1 MSLTLQII
9 IGTIVGSWLIALCFK
24 DFRNRCEEDLPDLL
38 LEFHRMYK
46 EDDTN
51 GIFYKVFAFIAIYF
65 IVYPI
70 IIAIIIV
77 SPIICGFVE
86 TFNLIKAR
94 FVKNE
99 QKDEPLKDWQIRQQE
114 RERKQKE
121 IEEWRDSHIK
131 TFHYEGKVPFHFDRD
146 TYLYLENTHNESL
159 NQCVERNLD
168 KIYKVF
174 REYGFR
180 FIYLPKWKP
189 DGSNIHLAN
198 ISKEREVLVNRFL
211 NNINT
216 VEYTHLLCNALHID
230 REEINSG
237 IFHFACYMYDDSLF
251 RSEILQTRFTHF
263 SMHDVTNETIEDF
276 CRRYCNVIVDSRN
289 RPTGCYSAVKLKRRM
304 SHWEVNETHGHPHE
318 YYADYTFPEDMKD
331 IAENIKKE
339 IETLKEGGYFE
350 LLLHTLGNETI
361 NELRNVKLNPSLSK
375 LEITADY
382 KIWLSDYGK
391 EVKMTPL
398 QKALYIFYLRH
409 PEGVEFK
416 MLSAYYDELLAIYKV
431 LSNREDW
438 QKQQHSI
445 RRLVDATDNAINEKC
460 SRIKEAFLKV
470 VDDFIAQ
477 NYYICL
483 KKETYK
489 EDSTIYTNLLKR
501 IILPRE
507 LVLYPEE
514 FLNIPIL
521 TPSEKKKVI
530 EQDLRKQQKLYH
542 TLNNRFYDKHY
553 PKGKL
558 IEEYTD
564 FLNEYP
570 KYYRGYFD
578 RAVLYTHVGRYKE
591 AIADNDKLIEHNEWL
606 WMEALI
612 NKAEALCF
620 LKEYGLALKCANR
633 YFELDEQPEA
643 ECYRIRTEIYKK
655 LKMYDECDADIRM
668 MKKLKKEQ
676 KKRDFPF

>member
-38 LEFHRMYK
+38 IEFHRMYK

-77 SPIICGFVE
+77 SPIICSFVE
-86 TFNLIKAR
+86 TFNLIKAHI
-94 FVKNE
+94 VKNE

-114 RERKQKE
+114 KERKQKE
-121 IEEWRDSHIK
+121 MEEWRDNHIK
-131 TFHYEGKVPFHFDRD
+131 AFHYEGKTPFHFDPD
-146 TYLYLENTHNESL
+146 TYLYLENVLNENL
-159 NQCVERNLD
+159 NQCIKRNLD
-168 KIYKVF
+168 KIDKVF
-174 REYGFR
+174 KGYGFR
-180 FIYLPKWKP
+180 FIYLPYWKP
-189 DGSNIHLAN
+189 DRSNIHLTN
-198 ISKEREVLVNRFL
+198 LSDEQTIKVHRFL
-211 NNINT
+211 DEVNT
-216 VEYTHLLCNALHID
+216 VEYTHLLCDALHID
-230 REEINSG
+230 KNEIDSG

-251 RSEILQTRFTHF
+251 RTEILQTRFTHF
-263 SMHDVTNETIEDF
+263 SMRNVTDETIEEF
-276 CRRYCNVIVDSRN
+276 CRRYCEMIVDGRN
-289 RPTGCYSAVKLKRRM
+289 RPIGCFSAVKLKRHL
-304 SHWEVNETHGHPHE
+304 SHWEVQEMHGHPHE
-318 YYADYTFPEDMKD
+318 DYADYTFPNNMKD

-350 LLLHTLGNETI
+350 LLLHTLGDETI

-375 LEITADY
+375 IEITADY
-382 KIWLSDYGK
+382 KLLLSDYEK

-398 QKALYIFYLRH
+398 QKTLYIFYLRH
-409 PEGVEFK
+409 PEGVAFK

-431 LSNREDW
+431 LSNREDL

-477 NYYICL
+477 NYYLCL
-483 KKETYK
+483 KKENYQD
-489 EDSTIYTNLLKR
+489 EGVHCTNLLKR
-501 IILPRE
+501 ITLPRE
-507 LVLYPEE
+507 LVTYPKEIQA
-514 FLNIPIL
+514 IPISE
-521 TPSEKKKVI
+521 PKEKKRAIDNDLKK
-530 EQDLRKQQKLYH
+530 QDNLYH
-542 TLNNRFYDKHY
+542 TLNHHFHDKHY

-558 IEEYTD
+558 IEEYTE

-570 KYYRGYFD
+570 KYYRAYFD
-578 RAVLYTHVGRYKE
+578 RAILYTHVGRYKE

-606 WMEALI
+606 WMESVI
-612 NKAEALCF
+612 NKAEALYF
-620 LKEYGLALKCANR
+620 MKEYGLALKCANH
-633 YFELDEQPEA
+633 YFELDEKPDSES
-643 ECYRIRTEIYKK
+643 YRIRSEIYRK

-668 MKKLKKEQ
+668 IKKLKKEE
-676 KKRDFPF
+676 KKE

>member
-1 MSLTLQII
+1 
-9 IGTIVGSWLIALCFK
+9 
-24 DFRNRCEEDLPDLL
+24 
-38 LEFHRMYK
+38 
-46 EDDTN
+46 
-51 GIFYKVFAFIAIYF
+51 
-65 IVYPI
+65 
-70 IIAIIIV
+70 
-77 SPIICGFVE
+77 
-86 TFNLIKAR
+86 
-94 FVKNE
+94 
-99 QKDEPLKDWQIRQQE
+99 
-114 RERKQKE
+114 
-121 IEEWRDSHIK
+121 
-131 TFHYEGKVPFHFDRD
+131 
-146 TYLYLENTHNESL
+146 
-159 NQCVERNLD
+159 
-168 KIYKVF
+168 
-174 REYGFR
+174 
-180 FIYLPKWKP
+180 
-189 DGSNIHLAN
+189 
-198 ISKEREVLVNRFL
+198 
-211 NNINT
+211 
-216 VEYTHLLCNALHID
+216 
-230 REEINSG
+230 
-237 IFHFACYMYDDSLF
+237 
-251 RSEILQTRFTHF
+251 
-263 SMHDVTNETIEDF
+263 
-276 CRRYCNVIVDSRN
+276 
-289 RPTGCYSAVKLKRRM
+289 
-304 SHWEVNETHGHPHE
+304 
-318 YYADYTFPEDMKD
+318 
-331 IAENIKKE
+331 
-339 IETLKEGGYFE
+339 
-350 LLLHTLGNETI
+350 
-361 NELRNVKLNPSLSK
+361 
-375 LEITADY
+375 
-382 KIWLSDYGK
+382 
-391 EVKMTPL
+391 MTPL

-445 RRLVDATDNAINEKC
+445 RRLVDTTDNAINEKC

-643 ECYRIRTEIYKK
+643 ECYRIRSEIYKK

>member
-38 LEFHRMYK
+38 IEFHRMYK

-77 SPIICGFVE
+77 SPIICSFVE
-86 TFNLIKAR
+86 TFNLIKAHI
-94 FVKNE
+94 VKNE

-114 RERKQKE
+114 KERKQKKM
-121 IEEWRDSHIK
+121 EEWRDNHIK
-131 TFHYEGKVPFHFDRD
+131 AFHYEGKTPFHFDPD
-146 TYLYLENTHNESL
+146 TYLYLENVLNENL
-159 NQCVERNLD
+159 NQCIKRNLD
-168 KIYKVF
+168 KIDKVF
-174 REYGFR
+174 KGYGFR
-180 FIYLPKWKP
+180 FIYLPYWKP
-189 DGSNIHLAN
+189 DRSNIHLTN
-198 ISKEREVLVNRFL
+198 LSDEQTIKVHRFL
-211 NNINT
+211 DEVNT
-216 VEYTHLLCNALHID
+216 VEYTHLLCDALHID
-230 REEINSG
+230 KNEIDSG

-251 RSEILQTRFTHF
+251 RTEILQTRFTHF
-263 SMHDVTNETIEDF
+263 SMRNVTDETIEEF
-276 CRRYCNVIVDSRN
+276 CRRYCEMIVDGRN
-289 RPTGCYSAVKLKRRM
+289 RPIGCFSTVKLKRHL
-304 SHWEVNETHGHPHE
+304 SHWEFQEMHGHPHE
-318 YYADYTFPEDMKD
+318 DYADYTFPNNMKD

-350 LLLHTLGNETI
+350 LLLHTLGDETI

-375 LEITADY
+375 IEITADY
-382 KIWLSDYGK
+382 KLLLSDYEK

-398 QKALYIFYLRH
+398 QKTLYIFYLRH
-409 PEGVEFK
+409 PEGVAFK

-431 LSNREDW
+431 LSNREDL

-477 NYYICL
+477 NYYLCL
-483 KKETYK
+483 KKENYQD
-489 EDSTIYTNLLKR
+489 EGVHCTNLLKR
-501 IILPRE
+501 ITLPRE
-507 LVLYPEE
+507 LVTYPKEIQA
-514 FLNIPIL
+514 IPISE
-521 TPSEKKKVI
+521 PKEKKRAIDNDLKK
-530 EQDLRKQQKLYH
+530 QDNLYH
-542 TLNNRFYDKHY
+542 TLNHHFHDKHY

-558 IEEYTD
+558 IEEYTE

-570 KYYRGYFD
+570 KYYRAYFD
-578 RAVLYTHVGRYKE
+578 RAILYTHVGRYKE

-606 WMEALI
+606 WMESVI
-612 NKAEALCF
+612 NKAEALYF
-620 LKEYGLALKCANR
+620 MKEYGLALKCANH
-633 YFELDEQPEA
+633 YFELDEKPDSES
-643 ECYRIRTEIYKK
+643 YRIRSEIYRK

-668 MKKLKKEQ
+668 MKKLKKE
-676 KKRDFPF
+676 KKKE

>member
-24 DFRNRCEEDLPDLL
+24 DFRNRCEKDLPDLL

-51 GIFYKVFAFIAIYF
+51 GIFYKVFLFIAIYF

-70 IIAIIIV
+70 IVTIIIV
-77 SPIICGFVE
+77 SPIICGLVE
-86 TFNLIKAR
+86 TFNFIKAR

-99 QKDEPLKDWQIRQQE
+99 QKAEPLQDWQIRRLE

-121 IEEWRDSHIK
+121 MEEWRDSHIK
-131 TFHYEGKVPFHFDRD
+131 AFHYEGKVPFHFDRD
-146 TYLYLENTHNESL
+146 TYLYLENSHNDSL
-159 NQCVERNLD
+159 NQCIERNLEVID
-168 KIYKVF
+168 KIFK
-174 REYGFR
+174 EYGFR
-180 FIYLPKWKP
+180 FIYLPKWNP
-189 DGSNIHLAN
+189 NRNNIRLAN
-198 ISKEREVLVNRFL
+198 ITDEQEKLAHRFL
-211 NNINT
+211 DKANT
-216 VEYTHLLCNALHID
+216 VEYTRLLCKALHID
-230 REEINSG
+230 KEEIISG
-237 IFHFACYMYDDSLF
+237 IFHFACYLYDDTLF
-251 RSEILQTRFTHF
+251 RTDILQTRFTHF
-263 SMHDVTNETIEDF
+263 SMEDVTDDTIEEF
-276 CRRYCNVIVDSRN
+276 CRKYCEMIVDGRSR
-289 RPTGCYSAVKLKRRM
+289 PSGCYSAVKLKRHL
-304 SHWEVNETHGHPHE
+304 SEWEFYEREGRPCEN
-318 YYADYTFPEDMKD
+318 YADYTFLEDMKE
-331 IAENIKKE
+331 IAENILME

-350 LLLHTLGNETI
+350 LLLHTLGDETI
-361 NELRNVKLNPSLSK
+361 NELRNVKLNPSLSRI
-375 LEITADY
+375 EITTDY
-382 KIWLSDYGK
+382 KIMLKDYGK

-398 QKALYIFYLRH
+398 QKTLYIFYLRH
-409 PEGVEFK
+409 PEGIEFK

-431 LSNREDW
+431 LSNREDL

-445 RRLVDATDNAINEKC
+445 RRLVDATNNAINEKC
-460 SRIKEAFLKV
+460 SRIKEAFLKI

-483 KKETYK
+483 KKETYTEK
-489 EDSTIYTNLLKR
+489 STIYIKLLKR
-501 IILPRE
+501 ITLPRE

-514 FLNIPIL
+514 IQNIPIL
-521 TPSEKKKVI
+521 ISNEKKKVI
-530 EQDLRKQQKLYH
+530 EHDLRKQQKLYH
-542 TLNNRFYDKHY
+542 SLNDRFFDKHY

-591 AIADNDKLIEHNEWL
+591 AIADNNILIEHNEWL

-633 YFELDEQPEA
+633 YFELDEKPEA
-643 ECYRIRTEIYKK
+643 ECYRIRAEIYKK
-655 LKMYDECDADIRM
+655 LKMYEEYNADIQ
-668 MKKLKKEQ
+668 KAKILKKE
-676 KKRDFPF
+676 KNKE